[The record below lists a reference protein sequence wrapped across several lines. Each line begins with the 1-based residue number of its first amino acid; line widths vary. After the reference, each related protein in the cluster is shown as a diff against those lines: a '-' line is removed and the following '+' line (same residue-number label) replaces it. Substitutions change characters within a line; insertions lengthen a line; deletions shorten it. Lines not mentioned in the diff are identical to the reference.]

1 MHGNASLRSLCQA
14 GLALQRLVIEGSST
28 GLYGRTVVTFGP
40 SAPSTELASHS
51 IGPGDIVGVRGLEQR
66 QREEGEEKKDPPSG
80 VVTRTSA
87 SKVTVAFEAG
97 VEELE
102 EAEQVRV
109 CAKEERSNNVLPQQ
123 MTLGLVK
130 LANDVTHKRLTTA
143 LSSLLTSPT
152 SNLINILLGQTTPSP
167 PHTSHPPACTNGQG
181 ELEFLDQGLDSSQ
194 RDAVRFTL
202 LQR

>member
-14 GLALQRLVIEGSST
+14 GLAVQRLVIDGSST
-28 GLYGRTVVTFGP
+28 GLYGRTVVTFAPG
-40 SAPSTELASHS
+40 APSTELASHS

-66 QREEGEEKKDPPSG
+66 QKEEGEERKDPPSG

-87 SKVTVAFEAG
+87 TKVTVAFEAG

-102 EAEQVRV
+102 AAEQVVLVRE
-109 CAKEERSNNVLPQQ
+109 KQSNNVLPQ
-123 MTLGLVK
+123 MSLGLVK

-143 LSSLLTSPT
+143 LSSLLSSAP

-181 ELEFLDQGLDSSQ
+181 ELDFLDQGLDTSQ